1 MTLPEERGQMQIKQ
15 VNMILKY
22 DNLIFRGAIIKI
34 DGARTIDDNGFYI
47 LTISNDFER
56 PLLLVKVSGYK
67 AGLERGFIRCEK
79 IQKGTVGI
87 TMKNLI
93 EEIQWNFPD
102 IKTTG
107 IEVYNGVDS
116 DFNLILL

>member
-1 MTLPEERGQMQIKQ
+1 
-15 VNMILKY
+15 
-22 DNLIFRGAIIKI
+22 
-34 DGARTIDDNGFYI
+34 
-47 LTISNDFER
+47 
-56 PLLLVKVSGYK
+56 
-67 AGLERGFIRCEK
+67 
-79 IQKGTVGI
+79 
-87 TMKNLI
+87 MKNLI